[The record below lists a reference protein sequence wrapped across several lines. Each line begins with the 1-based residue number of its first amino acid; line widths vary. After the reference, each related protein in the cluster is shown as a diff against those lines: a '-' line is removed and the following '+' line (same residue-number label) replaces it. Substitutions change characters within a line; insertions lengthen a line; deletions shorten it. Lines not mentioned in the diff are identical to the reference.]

1 MNALIKLKKLKI
13 FNARNVTTRH
23 KLLGIMISQYKN
35 DRKIINDFP
44 LC

>member
-13 FNARNVTTRH
+13 FNARNVTTRQ
-23 KLLGIMISQYKN
+23 KLLGIMIAQQKN
-35 DRKIINDFP
+35 DRKKINDYP